1 LIKKAKELSAGEKD
15 IEKLISALLK
25 VIPEKSE
32 GDFIVRMN
40 LKDRYLISNEKEQI
54 GDN

>member
-15 IEKLISALLK
+15 IEKLTSALLK
-25 VIPEKSE
+25 VIPEKSDD
-32 GDFIVRMN
+32 DFIVPMN
-40 LKDRYLISNEKEQI
+40 LKVRYLIGNEKEQV